1 MSQAVSG
8 VSALRQSVLI
18 HEEVKVVI
26 RNCFEINLMG
36 LNAILLAK
44 KAGESA
50 RGFGVIS
57 AELRLLS
64 IELQTAMQHLSALTQ
79 ELLAAATQRL
89 QAERRLARLADASN
103 HSEHI
108 RHILAPAMQQAQSRL
123 AQLVSANRFEAC
135 LDDANRACTFG
146 LVLARSA
153 RIESAYSGSM
163 RGVLAEL
170 SETFAQKI
178 EAILPRL
185 DSLQRITHTL
195 N

>member
-1 MSQAVSG
+1 MSDAVSG

-57 AELRLLS
+57 SELRLLS
-64 IELQTAMQHLSALTQ
+64 IELQTAMQRLSALTQ

-89 QAERRLARLADASN
+89 QVERRLARLSDASA

-108 RHILAPAMQQAQSRL
+108 RTILAPAMQQAHSRL
-123 AQLVSANRFEAC
+123 SNLVAASRFDEC
-135 LDDANRACTFG
+135 LADANRACTFG

-153 RIESAYSGSM
+153 RIESAYSGQM
-163 RGVLAEL
+163 RSVLAEL
-170 SETFAQKI
+170 SETFAHKI